1 MTEATRASGRELPRI
16 HVRPPGPASAAMAK
30 RLHEVESRN
39 VTFVSEHWPVFWTE
53 AVGANVLDADGNV
66 FVDLTSAFGVALL
79 GHASPVV
86 QEALRGGSS
95 LIHGMGD
102 IHPPAPKLELL
113 EKLAAFGPWPETK
126 AILSTGGSEA
136 VEAALKTGALASG
149 RPGVLAF
156 EGAYHGLTA
165 GSLSATPRP
174 HFRALFEDRLYGG
187 VAFAPFPDHL
197 RDPTPDG
204 AGSLEAVR
212 DALKQ
217 GAPNGD
223 PIGTI
228 IIEPIQARGGAR
240 IPPEAFLAELSSLAR
255 EFDVLLIADE
265 IMTGIGRCGAPLV
278 SSVLGLEPDIVVVG
292 KALGGGMPISACIAP
307 SRVMDAWPVSDG
319 EAIHTSTFLGHPLSC
334 TAAAAVLDAIQSHD
348 IPRRSREVGDALLG
362 GLRSRLMDAPG
373 VADVR
378 GVGLLLGIE
387 FVEDEALTPARGR
400 GARVAEAALLE
411 GLILLPGGDH
421 GHVLELTPPATLT
434 EQQVEHSV
442 RVIGDIVGRTP

>member
-1 MTEATRASGRELPRI
+1 MTEAKHVSGRELPHIR
-16 HVRPPGPASAAMAK
+16 VRPPGPASAAMAK

-66 FVDLTSAFGVALL
+66 FVDLTAAFGVALL
-79 GHASPVV
+79 GHANPVV
-86 QEALRGGSS
+86 QEALRKGSS

-113 EKLAAFGPWPETK
+113 EKLAAFGPWAETK
-126 AILSTGGSEA
+126 AILATGGSEA

-174 HFRALFEDRLYGG
+174 HFRTLFEDRLYGG
-187 VAFAPFPDHL
+187 VAFAPFPDPL

-204 AGSLEAVR
+204 AASLEAVR
-212 DALKQ
+212 HALKQ

-223 PIGTI
+223 RIGTI
-228 IIEPIQARGGAR
+228 MIEPIQARGGAR
-240 IPPEAFLAELSSLAR
+240 IPPKEFLAELSSLAR
-255 EFDVLLIADE
+255 EFDVVLIADE
-265 IMTGIGRCGAPLV
+265 IMTGMGRCGAPLV
-278 SSVLGLEPDIVVVG
+278 SPVLGLQPDIVVVG
-292 KALGGGMPISACIAP
+292 KALGGGMPISACLAAA
-307 SRVMDAWPVSDG
+307 RVMDVWPASDG

-334 TAAAAVLDAIQSHD
+334 TAASAVLDAIQSHD
-348 IPRRSREVGDALLG
+348 IPRRAREVGDALLA
-362 GLRSRLMDAPG
+362 GLRNRLRDAHG

-387 FVEDEALTPARGR
+387 FVEDDALTPAHGR

-421 GHVLELTPPATLT
+421 GHVLELTPPATLS
-434 EQQVEHSV
+434 EQQIEYAV
-442 RVIGDIVGRTP
+442 RAIGDIVRRTP